1 MRSHPQSYKRTN
13 VTRTMVKKI
22 IIQLVA
28 EGIEPSPTNVARR
41 GGFSRKVIYE
51 RADLR
56 DLFKDYMNDDHDDEE
71 EI

>member
-28 EGIEPSPTNVARR
+28 EGIEPSPINVARR
-41 GGFSRKVIYE
+41 GGFYRKVIYE